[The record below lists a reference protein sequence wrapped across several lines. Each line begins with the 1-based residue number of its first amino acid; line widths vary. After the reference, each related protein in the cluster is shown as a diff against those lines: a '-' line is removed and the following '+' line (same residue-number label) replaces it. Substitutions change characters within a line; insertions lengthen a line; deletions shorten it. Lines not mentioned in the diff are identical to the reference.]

1 MSDLHV
7 RFKAYDSAG
16 VFQGF
21 LTPSSW
27 SASVQHNDA
36 GTLSMTYPRVALN
49 GGVLKRGLE
58 QGLEIGM
65 EVAAHD
71 GTWVEPYNC
80 RFLLVSRSRDAKD
93 STDTVTL
100 NCMTWIWLTKKIL
113 NLNMSAL
120 LTDTDNKG
128 KRPFYSATS
137 GMIVHTLLDE
147 NRTRG
152 GAATVMPAG
161 FNSARDTNGD
171 AWAYKMTLYYDAG
184 VDLYTIID
192 SLSANGMCDWR
203 TDGRML
209 KMWNADSS
217 ALCRDLRPCAH
228 PVGDRI
234 AGIPRGGD
242 HRGTR
247 RQHPRPW

>member
-1 MSDLHV
+1 MCIRD

-16 VFQGF
+16 VLLGF
-21 LTPSSW
+21 LRPSSW

-49 GGVLKRGLE
+49 GDILKRGLE

-65 EVAAHD
+65 EVATHD

-93 STDTVTL
+93 ATDTVTL

-113 NLNMSAL
+113 NINMGAL

-128 KRPFYSATS
+128 KRPFYSANP

-147 NRTRG
+147 NRERG

-161 FNSARDTNGD
+161 FNSSQDTNGD
-171 AWAYKMTLYYDAG
+171 TWASKMTLYY
-184 VDLYTIID
+184 L
-192 SLSANGMCDWR
+192 SLI
-203 TDGRML
+203 
-209 KMWNADSS
+209 
-217 ALCRDLRPCAH
+217 H
-228 PVGDRI
+228 I
-234 AGIPRGGD
+234 
-242 HRGTR
+242 
-247 RQHPRPW
+247 